1 MRSVTIPWS
10 QSHGWH
16 MTLNCFCDHWND
28 AMIYEPIPQMNLVDS
43 STELVSIQFGLLYFV
58 YFICHILF

>member
-1 MRSVTIPWS
+1 
-10 QSHGWH
+10 

-28 AMIYEPIPQMNLVDS
+28 AMAYEPIVQKNSPDS
-43 STELVSIQFGLLYFV
+43 NIELVLMQFGLLYFV